1 MIQAKD
7 KYQLKNWELVSI
19 NPNNRDWNWFDF
31 FNFWAV
37 SIQSVIGFSLIASLY
52 LLYDLNSLVVLSGTL
67 FSGLIIFYLTNLI
80 GSISQNSGLPFPVI
94 LRISL
99 GFNAAKYFGL
109 VRGLIGVF
117 MFGAQTFFIS
127 KSLGYILRI
136 ILYNFDNQLLNHEFL
151 LIFFVG
157 LNIIDWFALILT
169 LIIQFILFTRS
180 AYFIKNL
187 IKFSSIIIY
196 LGLVVFLIILFLD
209 HSNDLLNSFKLST
222 NIENVISKKNIIPFI
237 SVVGT
242 MFAYFSI
249 LLVNFGDFARYAKN
263 HKEMKFGN
271 LTLLINIILFSL
283 LALLICLGSDIFFS
297 KNSINIDKLLTNPND
312 IISQINNNFITI
324 SALILILISSM
335 SSNLIIN
342 YIPSQNTLINFLPNK
357 LNLKSTGIII
367 TFLALLISTFWL
379 SIFSQRISLNIFD
392 TLTSFLGP
400 IFGVIVADFYFIKN
414 KKINHKELFYPEKET
429 EYIYNNGW
437 CFKAVYAVFIGFLFS
452 AATVWNV
459 NLSQFQSFGWL
470 IGAIS
475 SYIVYLLL
483 KK

>member
-127 KSLGYILRI
+127 KSLGYIFRI

-157 LNIIDWFALILT
+157 LNIIDWFTLILT
-169 LIIQFILFTRS
+169 LIIQFTLFTRS

-196 LGLVVFLIILFLD
+196 LGLILILLILFLD

-249 LLVNFGDFARYAKN
+249 LVVSFGDFARYAKN
-263 HKEMKFGN
+263 HNEMKIGN
-271 LTLLINIILFSL
+271 LTLLINIILFSF

-297 KNSINIDKLLTNPND
+297 KNSINVDRLLTNPND
-312 IISQINNNFITI
+312 IISQINNNFITV
-324 SALILILISSM
+324 SALTLILISSM
-335 SSNLIIN
+335 
-342 YIPSQNTLINFLPNK
+342 
-357 LNLKSTGIII
+357 
-367 TFLALLISTFWL
+367 
-379 SIFSQRISLNIFD
+379 
-392 TLTSFLGP
+392 
-400 IFGVIVADFYFIKN
+400 
-414 KKINHKELFYPEKET
+414 
-429 EYIYNNGW
+429 
-437 CFKAVYAVFIGFLFS
+437 
-452 AATVWNV
+452 
-459 NLSQFQSFGWL
+459 
-470 IGAIS
+470 
-475 SYIVYLLL
+475 
-483 KK
+483 